1 MAIDLTKKSNR
12 TLQSRRYTL
21 DTLTDGQEA
30 FTQVFDL
37 GSGEIYTQ
45 TNYIPTS
52 SLPFSGSTQ
61 DGYYYTTGS
70 TISSTSTGN
79 DVLRYWYR
87 HKLTKGQTAI
97 VGDEAWFFISGSSL
111 TSVGEQ
117 LIATNQQTNF
127 ISPKYSIPALS
138 TNTTEA
144 ATPGYKIVAYYSNN
158 GASFSEIDS
167 SFYNFDY
174 KTGIFQFTSSVIANT
189 TIADQTN
196 GRVYLSAYQYVGETL
211 DERINLIESRIGTGG
226 NGTGAGFP
234 FSGSAVITGSL
245 AVSGSNVNFT
255 LATGV
260 SGAFSGSFSGDGSG
274 LTNLSNVVYTNLADN
289 AVQNIGGTLK
299 LTGDIVAENFVVSSS
314 VYYYTESF
322 ASGSNK
328 FGDSGDD
335 THQFTGSLQVSG
347 ALKLNIAT
355 DSIGER
361 TPLVI
366 DGNGN
371 VYIAN
376 ADYITAADADVYEL
390 KISSSGDNNL
400 ITITNSEA
408 LIISGAG
415 GLSVTSNTN
424 TLTIRAGGGILSSSA
439 QIATEISGAFTSTS
453 SSLASRITTNASDI
467 SLLQSSASAGF
478 VISSSGGQFSI
489 GSYQTASFTGGTA
502 GISVVSDIGT
512 KKITIGAST
521 DNVTFNTLKL
531 DNVPAIGDSAI
542 RPILILSSSDM
553 ISQDVGLSYNSTPS
567 IHQLFISGG
576 ISLDQLILGSST
588 NNVGLSNITATNLG
602 ALTFPSKNAFFIG
615 RDATDY
621 HIYLSGSSNSKTTQI
636 TGSLFINSLTNTN
649 SSNVLVYNTT
659 TGQVTYDTTYNSSI
673 TSLNNAT
680 SSYLLSSQTGSGFE
694 SLVVKGDLI
703 VNGTATYINVD
714 NLAIEDK
721 FILLNSGS
729 LGSPTAEGGII
740 VQTTSGGSGSAFYY
754 DPDANRWAL
763 TRSGSVAGNAASI
776 TLGATT
782 EFVVTIS
789 SSNAGPSSIPTNFG
803 ATDTYRAGQM
813 HINTNTGDI
822 WIYS

>member
-87 HKLTKGQTAI
+87 HKLTKGQTAN

-226 NGTGAGFP
+226 SGTGAGFP

-314 VYYYTESF
+314 VYYFTESF

-347 ALKLNIAT
+347 GLKFNIAT

-366 DGNGN
+366 DANGN

-376 ADYITAADADVYEL
+376 ADYITAAESNVYEL
-390 KISSSGDNNL
+390 KISSSDGNS

-408 LIISGAG
+408 LIISGARG
-415 GLSVTSNTN
+415 VSVTSNTN
-424 TLTIRAGGGILSSSA
+424 TLTISAGGGILSSSA

-453 SSLASRITTNASDI
+453 SSLASRITTNASNI

-478 VISSSGGQFSI
+478 VISSSNGQFSV

-502 GISVVSDIGT
+502 GISVVSDTGN

-553 ISQDVGLSYNSTPS
+553 ISQDVGLSYSSNPI
-567 IHQLFISGG
+567 IHQLIISGG
-576 ISLDQLILGSST
+576 TALDQLLIGSPTRNVSLT
-588 NNVGLSNITATNLG
+588 NISSSNLG
-602 ALTFPSKNAFFIG
+602 ALTFPEKDTFFIG
-615 RDATDY
+615 RNVTDY

-763 TRSGSVAGNAASI
+763 TRSGSIAGNATSI
-776 TLGATT
+776 TLGATS

-803 ATDTYRAGQM
+803 TTDTYRAGQM
-813 HINTNTGDI
+813 HINTDTGDI